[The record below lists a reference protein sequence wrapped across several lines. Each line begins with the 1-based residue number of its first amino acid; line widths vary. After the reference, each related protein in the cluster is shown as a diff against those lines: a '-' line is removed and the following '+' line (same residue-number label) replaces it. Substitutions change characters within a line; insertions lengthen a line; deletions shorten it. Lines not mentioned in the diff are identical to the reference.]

1 MFATPLEA
9 STAFY
14 EALQHANLNMMMRI
28 WADDEE
34 ITCVH
39 PSGMR
44 VVGYDAVKTAWQT
57 IFAHG
62 PLLVQPSRPL
72 IMTTVMSSVHVLIE
86 QITVNTP
93 EGPQAANCYVTNIFH
108 KGRSGWRMVL
118 HHTSHAPDDARLFDL
133 QDIPDTLH

>member
-14 EALQHANLNMMMRI
+14 EALQHANLNTMMRI

-34 ITCVH
+34 ITCIH
-39 PSGMR
+39 PSGLR
-44 VVGYDAVKTAWQT
+44 VVGYDAVKAAWQT
-57 IFAHG
+57 IFSHG
-62 PLLVQPSRPL
+62 PLRVQPSRPL
-72 IMTTVMSSVHVLIE
+72 IMTTVMSSVHILVE
-86 QITVNTP
+86 QITLDTP
-93 EGPQAANCYVTNIFH
+93 QGPQAAHCYVTNIFH

-118 HHTSHAPDDARLFDL
+118 HHTSHAPEDVQLFDL